1 MDWNYVK
8 HRKKEVLKLQIKF
21 WKKVLGQTH
30 ENKDIFK
37 FSKNKRQ
44 LSVLE
49 LKHNLLVLIGESE
62 DAMDLLTISRSH
74 IMAHPEVLIGKRI
87 RHCFQV
93 GDSLEWFNGTV
104 ISMSTHSMEFE
115 VKYDKEEETC
125 SFTLLDDVLSGDLEL
140 L

>member
-1 MDWNYVK
+1 M
-8 HRKKEVLKLQIKF
+8 
-21 WKKVLGQTH
+21 
-30 ENKDIFK
+30 
-37 FSKNKRQ
+37 
-44 LSVLE
+44 
-49 LKHNLLVLIGESE
+49 LIGESE

-104 ISMSTHSMEFE
+104 ISMSTHSMEYE